1 MRRKIGKPLR
11 DKRGFTLIESVL
23 GVLLFAL
30 VMTVVAALFVTAS
43 RITIRTQQ
51 SENAV
56 N

>member
-30 VMTVVAALFVTAS
+30 VMTVVAA
-43 RITIRTQQ
+43 
-51 SENAV
+51 
-56 N
+56 